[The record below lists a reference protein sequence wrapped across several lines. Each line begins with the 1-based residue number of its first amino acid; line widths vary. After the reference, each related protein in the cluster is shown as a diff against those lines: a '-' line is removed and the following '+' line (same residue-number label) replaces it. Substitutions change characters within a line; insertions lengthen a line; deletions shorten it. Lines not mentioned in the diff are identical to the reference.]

1 MFNPWVIP
9 IGFAGGIL
17 AGYLGIGGG
26 PIFVPT
32 LFFFMA
38 SVTPE
43 NLIPKVS
50 VATSSGAIVF
60 TAIAS
65 SLRHLQLGHVE
76 VGLFIRLAIGALIG
90 GFFGGYAVRIM
101 PPQVLTAVIS
111 VVLFLAAL
119 RMVTSMERHEKHLKG
134 MKLWWLTPAGI
145 GIGVLSA
152 TVGIGGGIMAVPILA
167 GVLCLR
173 TKKAAG
179 TSAAFTLALA
189 VSSVIGHIFWGQGV
203 DGLPKG
209 SLGFVNVPFALMLG
223 LPAAGGAIVGAGL
236 HRRFEPKFFR
246 WIFAAIL
253 VLVASKIAFFD

>member
-1 MFNPWVIP
+1 MFNLWVIP

-76 VGLFIRLAIGALIG
+76 VPLFARLAVGALIG
-90 GFFGGYAVRIM
+90 AFFGGFIVRVL
-101 PPQVLTAVIS
+101 PAQVLTAVIA

-119 RMVTSMERHEKHLKG
+119 RLITSKEKDEEQLKCR
-134 MKLWWLTPAGI
+134 LWWLTPVGI
-145 GIGVLSA
+145 FIGAVSA
-152 TVGIGGGIMAVPILA
+152 TVGIGGGVMAVPVLA
-167 GVLCLR
+167 CVLCLR
-173 TKKAAG
+173 PKKAAG